1 MTLSYSLEE
10 SIRNNLF
17 KEVRTGDYG
26 VNVNLPHY
34 EDNSIYSRFFE
45 IIVPCEG
52 TCFIPVLGMCD
63 TLHLISCRFE
73 QESPQPI
80 KISYP
85 LYVGAIDTKRTADSI
100 IQSINRCPVRARL
113 CNIKTSKGLDYY
125 GGQGLIFD
133 ENWAPLM
140 ICGFIIDISK
150 EGRTILIK
158 HPICYVS
165 PSVFENNDLLSKAI
179 IKKII
184 PFISSRGISI
194 PRVRIRISSP
204 NVYYGSSDF
213 YNIPV
218 TIKPLGE
225 YFHTPLFLNNKED
238 VSDSIWEFLST
249 NITDLL

>member
-10 SIRNNLF
+10 SIRNTLF
-17 KEVRTGDYG
+17 KEGEIRDCR
-26 VNVNLPHY
+26 VNVDLPHY

-45 IIVPCEG
+45 ITVPCEG
-52 TCFIPVLGMCD
+52 TCFIPVLGMLA
-63 TLHLISCRFE
+63 TLHLISYRFE

-85 LYVGAIDTKRTADSI
+85 LYVGATDTKRTADSI

-140 ICGFIIDISK
+140 ICGFIIDIDID
-150 EGRTILIK
+150 GRTISIK

-184 PFISSRGISI
+184 PFISSRSI
-194 PRVRIRISSP
+194 LIPEVIIHSP
-204 NVYYGSSDF
+204 NVYYRSSDF
-213 YNIPV
+213 CDIPV

-225 YFHTPLFLNNKED
+225 YFRTPLFLNNKED

>member
-10 SIRNNLF
+10 SIRDTLF
-17 KEVRTGDYG
+17 KEGGTRDYR
-26 VNVNLPHY
+26 VNVDLPHY

-52 TCFIPVLGMCD
+52 TCFIPVLGMEA
-63 TLHLISCRFE
+63 TLHLIRCRFE

-100 IQSINRCPVRARL
+100 IQSINRCPARARL

-140 ICGFIIDISK
+140 ICGFIIDIGK
-150 EGRTILIK
+150 EGRTIFIK

-194 PRVRIRISSP
+194 PRVRISSS

-213 YNIPV
+213 CNIPV

-225 YFHTPLFLNNKED
+225 YFRTPLFLNNKED

>member
-10 SIRNNLF
+10 SIRGTLF
-17 KEVRTGDYG
+17 KEGGTRDYG
-26 VNVNLPHY
+26 VNVDLPHY

-52 TCFIPVLGMCD
+52 TCFIPVLGMWA
-63 TLHLISCRFE
+63 TLNLIRYRFE

-100 IQSINRCPVRARL
+100 IQSINRCPVNARL

-140 ICGFIIDISK
+140 ICGFIIDIGK
-150 EGRTILIK
+150 EGRTIFIK

-194 PRVRIRISSP
+194 PRVRISSS

-213 YNIPV
+213 CNIPV

-225 YFHTPLFLNNKED
+225 YFRTPLFLNNKED

>member
-1 MTLSYSLEE
+1 MTLSYALEE
-10 SIRNNLF
+10 SIRNTLF
-17 KEVRTGDYG
+17 KEGGIRDYR
-26 VNVNLPHY
+26 VNVDLPHY

-52 TCFIPVLGMCD
+52 TCFIPVLGMWD

-100 IQSINRCPVRARL
+100 IQSINRCPAKARL
-113 CNIKTSKGLDYY
+113 YNIKTSKGLDYY

-140 ICGFIIDISK
+140 ICGFIIDIDK
-150 EGRTILIK
+150 EGRRISIK

-165 PSVFENNDLLSKAI
+165 PFVFENNDLLSKAI

-184 PFISSRGISI
+184 PFISSKGILI
-194 PRVRIRISSP
+194 PEVIIN
-204 NVYYGSSDF
+204 NVHYRSNDF
-213 YNIPV
+213 CNIPV

>member
-1 MTLSYSLEE
+1 MTLSYALEE
-10 SIRNNLF
+10 SIRGTLF
-17 KEVRTGDYG
+17 KEGGIRDYG
-26 VNVNLPHY
+26 VNVDLPHY
-34 EDNSIYSRFFE
+34 EDNNIYSRFFE

-52 TCFIPVLGMCD
+52 TCFIPVLGMRA
-63 TLHLISCRFE
+63 TLNLIRYRFE

-100 IQSINRCPVRARL
+100 IQSINKCPAKARL
-113 CNIKTSKGLDYY
+113 RNIKTSKGLDYY

-140 ICGFIIDISK
+140 ICGSIIDIDK
-150 EGRTILIK
+150 EDRRISIK

-184 PFISSRGISI
+184 PFISSKSI
-194 PRVRIRISSP
+194 LIPEAIRNSP
-204 NVYYGSSDF
+204 NVYYRSSDF
-213 YNIPV
+213 CDIPV

-225 YFHTPLFLNNKED
+225 YFRTPLFLNNKED
-238 VSDSIWEFLST
+238 VSSSIWEFLST

>member
-10 SIRNNLF
+10 SIRNTLF
-17 KEVRTGDYG
+17 KEGGIRDYR
-26 VNVNLPHY
+26 VNVDLPHY

-52 TCFIPVLGMCD
+52 TCFIPVLGMRA
-63 TLHLISCRFE
+63 TLNLIRYRFE

-100 IQSINRCPVRARL
+100 IQSINRCPAKARL

-140 ICGFIIDISK
+140 ICGFIIDIDKADRGIS
-150 EGRTILIK
+150 IK

-165 PSVFENNDLLSKAI
+165 PSVFENNDLLSKVI

-194 PRVRIRISSP
+194 PRVRISSP
-204 NVYYGSSDF
+204 NVYYGASDF
-213 YNIPV
+213 CNIPV

-225 YFHTPLFLNNKED
+225 YFRTPLFLNNKED